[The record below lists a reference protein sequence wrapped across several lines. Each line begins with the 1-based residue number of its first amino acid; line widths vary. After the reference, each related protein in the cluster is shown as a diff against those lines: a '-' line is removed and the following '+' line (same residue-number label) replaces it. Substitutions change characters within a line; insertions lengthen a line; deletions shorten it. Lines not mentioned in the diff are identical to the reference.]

1 MSENA
6 LAVSRPALPELAD
19 LPTEKLRVV
28 QDVLCPGAS
37 ASELQLFWAFCQ
49 RTGLDPFAK
58 QIYAIKR
65 KQKMDNGT
73 WGERLTIQTSID
85 GFRVIAER
93 NPDYAGQVGPFWC
106 GEDGEWKDVWL
117 TSRPPAAARV
127 GVCRKG
133 FAEPLYAVALW
144 SEYAQTSQTGEPF
157 AMWKKMPATMLA
169 KCAESQALR
178 RAFPNDMSGVYTA
191 DEMAQ
196 ADTAAAPTAPA
207 LPRREVVADSPAG
220 EVIGAERAAGLKAA
234 MERRGIPPESLDA
247 WLADKGYADRV
258 RDLKVAD
265 FPVEIGHAMADWI
278 KAAGAAMKQTAP
290 AEPAKFTA
298 TSPAFWKIK
307 AEAAYRVKY
316 PDRSSVDFDEHA
328 LNYPVHDPK
337 DQAGEAVN
345 GWKTMIADIE
355 SGVFDDLTKK
365 PVVEVGD
372 YKVGSL
378 TGDELPF

>member
-6 LAVSRPALPELAD
+6 LAVSRPALPELSD
-19 LPTEKLRVV
+19 LPAEKLRVV

-37 ASELQLFWAFCQ
+37 PSELQLFWAFCQ

-58 QIYAIKR
+58 QIYALKR
-65 KQKMDNGT
+65 RTQDEAGN
-73 WGERLTIQTSID
+73 WVERLSIQTSID

-93 NPDYAGQVGPFWC
+93 NPDYAGQSGPFWC
-106 GEDGEWKDVWL
+106 GEDGEWRDAWL
-117 TSRPPAAARV
+117 SSKPPVAAKV
-127 GVCRKG
+127 GVLRKG
-133 FAEPLYAVALW
+133 FKEPLFAIALW
-144 SEYAQTSQTGEPF
+144 SEYVQTKRDGSPT
-157 AMWKKMPATMLA
+157 AMWRKMPATMLA

-178 RAFPNDMSGVYTA
+178 RAFPNDMSGTYTTE
-191 DEMAQ
+191 EMGQ
-196 ADTAAAPTAPA
+196 ADTEPAPQITTPA
-207 LPRREVVADSPAG
+207 TRREIVADSDAG

-278 KAAGAAMKQTAP
+278 KAAGAAMKPVAP

-307 AEAAYRVKY
+307 AEAAYRVRY
-316 PDRSSVDFDEHA
+316 PDRDSVRFDADA
-328 LNYPVHDPK
+328 LNYPTHDPEK
-337 DQAGEAVN
+337 QPAEAVK
-345 GWKTMIADIE
+345 GWKDMLADIVR
-355 SGVFDDLTKK
+355 GMFDETPSL
-365 PVVEVGD
+365 PGGE
-372 YKVGSL
+372 YKQGSL